1 MINVL
6 FKKIN
11 QLRIHLLITTQRIF
25 KQEKYIKDL
34 SQIHLKNEL
43 ERQQQLENIQ
53 EKTEIT

>member
-25 KQEKYIKDL
+25 KQEKYINDL
-34 SQIHLKNEL
+34 SQIRLKNEL

>member
-25 KQEKYIKDL
+25 KQEKYINDL
-34 SQIHLKNEL
+34 SKIRLKNEL

-53 EKTEIT
+53 EKT